1 VVTRTR
7 GAPEAARA
15 RPRARHD
22 AGLEPFDWVRVSL
35 VLTLVVVSSGA
46 ALAVA
51 GLVRQGPLRDIG
63 WADRRLEG
71 FEVERPP
78 EGAREIAVN
87 AVGVPRSAC
96 TLEVTVEVR
105 ETRDAVI
112 LGPVHSREPRLPFTA
127 PGCAGG
133 VESDDGRVQGVVRLG
148 APVDGRRI
156 LRAADSRP
164 VRQLEPAAPSP
175 SATPP
180 ATPSGTPSPSPTPSS
195 SQSPTSSPS
204 LSPTPSP

>member
-1 VVTRTR
+1 V
-7 GAPEAARA
+7 
-15 RPRARHD
+15 
-22 AGLEPFDWVRVSL
+22 EPFDWVRISL
-35 VLTLVVVSSGA
+35 VLTLVAVSSGA
-46 ALAVA
+46 ALTVA
-51 GLVRQGPLRDIG
+51 GLGRQGPLRDIG

-87 AVGVPRSAC
+87 AVGVPSSAC
-96 TLEVTVEVR
+96 TLEVRVAVR

-133 VESDDGRVQGVVRLG
+133 VERPDGRVQGVARLG

-156 LRAADSRP
+156 LRAVDSRP
-164 VRQLEPAAPSP
+164 VRQLDPSP
-175 SATPP
+175 
-180 ATPSGTPSPSPTPSS
+180 PSPSPTPSATPS
-195 SQSPTSSPS
+195 QAPSQTPSQTPAPTPSQSPSPS
-204 LSPTPSP
+204 PPPSVTPSP

>member
-1 VVTRTR
+1 MTRTKD
-7 GAPEAARA
+7 APEAARA

-71 FEVERPP
+71 FDVERPP

-133 VESDDGRVQGVVRLG
+133 VESSEGRIQGVVRLG
-148 APVDGRRI
+148 APVAGRRI

-175 SATPP
+175 SPIPSQSPTPP
-180 ATPSGTPSPSPTPSS
+180 RSPSPSPSS
-195 SQSPTSSPS
+195 SPSQSPTPS
-204 LSPTPSP
+204 GSPTPSP